1 MCVLVDALTWL
12 DTSNLK
18 SDMQVRFPSFVWFL
32 LGVRWD
38 QLIAHPFLNMLA
50 AVWEHVYSS
59 WQTMLTETASSI
71 LNRYRCGII
80 TQKRSFC
87 VMSCL
92 QICHISYLLNIGNLG
107 LHERLCLLQMLCGCV
122 WQCDQ
127 KIKSICFYT
136 YICYIYS
143 YWLTLDIFEIFN
155 SICCLHI

>member
-50 AVWEHVYSS
+50 AVWEHIYSS
-59 WQTMLTETASSI
+59 WRTILTETASSI

-87 VMSCL
+87 VMSCHVSRYVMS
-92 QICHISYLLNIGNLG
+92 HIYWTLEIWGCMSACVCCRCYVVVSDNVTKKEKVFVFIHIYVIYIHIG
-107 LHERLCLLQMLCGCV
+107 
-122 WQCDQ
+122 
-127 KIKSICFYT
+127 
-136 YICYIYS
+136 
-143 YWLTLDIFEIFN
+143 
-155 SICCLHI
+155 